1 MKEFLAALL
10 ALTMISG
17 AAAPAFAASAQSCP
31 FVDQTMCPAV
41 AQSLVSEESN
51 A

>member
-1 MKEFLAALL
+1 MKKFLAALL
-10 ALTMISG
+10 ALTVISG
-17 AAAPAFAASAQSCP
+17 AAAPAFAAAQSCP
-31 FVDQTMCPAV
+31 FVDQSMCPAV